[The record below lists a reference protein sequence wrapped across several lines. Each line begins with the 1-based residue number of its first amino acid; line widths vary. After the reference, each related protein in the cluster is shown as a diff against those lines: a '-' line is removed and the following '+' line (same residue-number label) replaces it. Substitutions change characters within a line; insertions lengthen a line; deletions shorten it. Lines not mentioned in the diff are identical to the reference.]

1 MLENK
6 DFSRFP
12 ESFLTLNMINSK
24 SCSKVL
30 SSLMNLLSLYPGD
43 SYLNQMIEDR
53 DYGVDLIQSKKQ
65 KNDLIPKLSLRTY
78 LYEISKDYEN
88 EIYPNIAI
96 KILHILETIT
106 NNYSISM
113 QMLNTNNNPLKV
125 LERYSF
131 TQTKEEIYLSSF

>member
-1 MLENK
+1 
-6 DFSRFP
+6 
-12 ESFLTLNMINSK
+12 
-24 SCSKVL
+24 
-30 SSLMNLLSLYPGD
+30 
-43 SYLNQMIEDR
+43 MIEDR